1 MTSNICKISDRQIK
15 ASRLHGEI
23 VKLVEKGKLSNIMYG
38 ILWRK
43 KRKSTDIYWASIMSL
58 MSYIYIIP
66 VFWERESEVI
76 FLRLYWKQLDT
87 AIEKW
92 LQRQH
97 SFPYTYDLLS
107 EFCTLFQVIV
117 QNSIKLIHNF
127 SRVWLVTRSN

>member
-1 MTSNICKISDRQIK
+1 MTSSICKISDRQIK

-23 VKLVEKGKLSNIMYG
+23 VKLVEKGKLSNIMYD

-76 FLRLYWKQLDT
+76 FPRLYWKQLDT